1 MTSELISRRT
11 ALLGTMGTVVTGALA
26 LSGCGGGGGSGSGSG
41 TTQVRA
47 INLTTD
53 LPSVDIFAN
62 DTRQFSAQATGVLG
76 TYTGINAQEYTLKV
90 NKAGDG
96 ANILTG
102 TYSLGKD
109 LNYTAVVWGRE
120 TALRLSTLPENDDVN
135 TIGTGNARVR
145 MFNATTDSGSVDVY
159 FTSASAI
166 LGETAATQ
174 SAVTAGQLSAFREL
188 SAGIYRL
195 RITGAGDPSDVRLD
209 IAAVPLDV
217 KTFSTLIITAGASG
231 VLVNGV
237 LLKQQSTATNLANT
251 KARVRVV
258 AGVDTGGVVNVTAGG
273 NTLAGGLRSPSVGP
287 YQLVD
292 VGSIPV
298 VARVNGT
305 IVVSQN
311 LTFVAGTD
319 YTLMTVG
326 RLAAPLLRQ
335 FIDDNRLPALNT
347 RTKVRLIHGVAGVDP
362 ATLSLD
368 FLAVASDVG
377 FGAASAYFNVAS
389 GPLVR
394 VDVTSATALAPLFT
408 DERLNL
414 QGGSVYTVFILGG
427 NAAPTGVIRKER

>member
-11 ALLGTMGTVVTGALA
+11 ALLGTMGTVVTGSLTLA
-26 LSGCGGGGGSGSGSG
+26 GCGGSGSGSGSG

-62 DTRQFSAQATGVLG
+62 DTKQFSAQTTGALSP
-76 TYTGINAQEYTLKV
+76 YQGIEAKEYTLKV

-120 TALRLSTLPENDDVN
+120 TALRLSTLPENEDVN
-135 TIGTGNARVR
+135 NIGTGNARVR

-159 FTSASAI
+159 FTSATAI

-188 SAGIYRL
+188 SSGTYRL

-209 IAAVPLDV
+209 IASVVLDV
-217 KTFSTLIITAGASG
+217 KTYSTLIITAGASG

-237 LLKQQSTATNLANT
+237 LLKQQGAATSLTNT
-251 KARVRVV
+251 KVRVRVV
-258 AGVDTGGVVNVTAGG
+258 AGVDTGGVVNVTASG
-273 NTLAGGLRSPSVGP
+273 NTLVGGLRSPSVGP

-292 VGSIPV
+292 AGSVPIV
-298 VARVNGT
+298 VRVNGS

-311 LTFVAGTD
+311 LSFVAGTD
-319 YTLMTVG
+319 YTLMAFGT
-326 RLAAPLLRQ
+326 LAAPVLRQ
-335 FIDDNRLPALNT
+335 FVDDNRLPALNT
-347 RTKVRLIHGVAGVDP
+347 RTKVRLIHGSAGVDP

-368 FLAVASDVG
+368 FLAVASDVTA
-377 FGAASAYFNVAS
+377 GAASAYANVAS
-389 GPLVR
+389 GTSVR
-394 VDVTSATALAPLFT
+394 VDVTAATALAPLYT
-408 DERLNL
+408 AETVNL
-414 QGGSVYTVFILGG
+414 QGSSVYTVFILGG
-427 NAAPTGVIRKER
+427 NGAPTGVIRKER